1 MLGYGLIQVVK
12 GTPALLEMGVLR
24 FSSDQDHPERLQK
37 IFAGLEEIILKYHP
51 DTMALEA
58 PFFGKNVQSML
69 KLGRAQG
76 VAMAAG
82 MMHRLRVAEYAPR
95 SVKQAVT
102 GKGSASKEA
111 VRAMLEL
118 SLRFQTSD
126 RTPMDAT
133 DALAVALCHY
143 YTEQPAIRLAAASSF
158 GASGAS
164 GAPDTG
170 LGASGKALPKKG
182 SRKKTAAA
190 WEHFVQ
196 AHPERLA

>member
-133 DALAVALCHY
+133 DALAVALCHH
-143 YTEQPAIRLAAASSF
+143 YTEQPAIRLAASSHF
-158 GASGAS
+158 MASGTPA
-164 GAPDTG
+164 TG
-170 LGASGKALPKKG
+170 LGASGKAVQKKG
-182 SRKKTAAA
+182 SRKTNAAA